1 MTYSLDLRNK
11 ALKFIENGGTW
22 LSASQTFGVAI
33 RTLAH
38 WIRRKGQNNLP
49 PKARQTGSY
58 KIDEIR
64 LKDYIAKN
72 PDAYLR
78 EIAEEFGTTIPAVFW
93 ANFKKMI
100 QNNLEKFKTLAEVID
115 FSFSIVEKQCM
126 QKKI

>member
-38 WIRRKGQNNLP
+38 WLRRKRQNNLP
-49 PKARQTGSY
+49 PTARQTGSY
-58 KIDEIR
+58 KIDETR

-78 EIAEEFGTTIPAVFW
+78 EIAKEFGTTIPAVFY
-93 ANFKKMI
+93 ACRRGKITLKKRRRTTKKETKKSES
-100 QNNLEKFKTLAEVID
+100 NL
-115 FSFSIVEKQCM
+115 
-126 QKKI
+126 